1 MQFQFILHVLGDEA
15 SSELVSAGTQIS
27 RGLSSGKQEFEAEDT
42 LDPIGRPVKKL
53 EADIQCSGEAEYV
66 DDIAPV
72 PNELYAA
79 YVYSKQASCRL
90 DRIDPEPALV
100 KTSMIHTIEYKN
112 R

>member
-1 MQFQFILHVLGDEA
+1 MGDEA

-90 DRIDPEPALV
+90 DRIDPGPALV
-100 KTSMIHTIEYKN
+100 KTSMIHTIVARKVEN
-112 R
+112 AVE